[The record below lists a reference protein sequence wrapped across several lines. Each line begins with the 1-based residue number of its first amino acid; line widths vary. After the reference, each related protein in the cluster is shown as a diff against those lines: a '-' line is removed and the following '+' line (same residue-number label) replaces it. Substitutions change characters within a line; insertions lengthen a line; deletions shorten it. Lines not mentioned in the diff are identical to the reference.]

1 MSGDI
6 AQPEDLG
13 GLKLDHPS
21 LAHPALDNSSLDH
34 QELANTGLDH
44 RSLDPVTPGRPKL
57 VRPRL
62 GRAEAAILIAVL
74 LFAAAFIGVA
84 LWGGGTQG
92 ALTTWAIVRRVP
104 PGLLPVLLELSLV
117 NYTMRG
123 LRWLVFSR
131 ALHLG
136 VPPAANLLYYV
147 AGFAM
152 TPTPGKTGEVV
163 RLYLLRRFHG
173 CAYDRTA
180 ALMIGDRLLDGL
192 ASTLVVALAA
202 PFYAG
207 GGRGAAAAVAAAALM
222 VALCLRPG
230 IVLRLTDA
238 AFARLRRAPRLF
250 VRVRRAVRAM
260 RLLGNPPVLA
270 LTLGLGAIG
279 WTSEGVS
286 FFLLLHALDP
296 GAGLGVAACV
306 FIFVFAMLVGAV
318 SFLPGG
324 LGSTEATMIGLLTL
338 QGVPLPTAVIATGVV
353 RITTLWFAVGLG
365 LLALPAAMGG
375 AGRARAP
382 ARVVR
387 VA

>member
-1 MSGDI
+1 MPGDI
-6 AQPEDLG
+6 VLPEL
-13 GLKLDHPS
+13 
-21 LAHPALDNSSLDH
+21 
-34 QELANTGLDH
+34 
-44 RSLDPVTPGRPKL
+44 GRPEFGPRGVSEKALGQPRL

-62 GRAEAAILIAVL
+62 GRSEAAIVVAVL
-74 LFAAAFIGVA
+74 LFAAGFIGLA
-84 LWGGGTQG
+84 LWGGGAQG
-92 ALTTWAIVRRVP
+92 RLNTWDTVRRVP
-104 PGLLPVLLELSLV
+104 LGLLPVLLVLSLV
-117 NYTMRG
+117 NYGMRG

-136 VPPAANLLYYV
+136 VPAAANLLYYV

-152 TPTPGKTGEVV
+152 TPTPGKAGEVV

-207 GGRGAAAAVAAAALM
+207 GGRGAVAAVVLAAIM
-222 VALCLRPG
+222 IVLCLRPA
-230 IVLRLTDA
+230 IVLLVTDA
-238 AFARLRRAPRLF
+238 AFARLRRWPRLF
-250 VRVRRAVRAM
+250 VRARRAARAM
-260 RLLGNPPVLA
+260 RRLGNPRVLA
-270 LTLGLGAIG
+270 VALGLGAIG

-286 FFLLLHALDP
+286 FFLLLRAIDP
-296 GAGLGVAACV
+296 GAGIGVAACV

-318 SFLPGG
+318 SVLPGG

-338 QGVPLPTAVIATGVV
+338 QGVPLSTAVVATGIV

-375 AGRARAP
+375 AGRVRAA
-382 ARVVR
+382 ARVVP